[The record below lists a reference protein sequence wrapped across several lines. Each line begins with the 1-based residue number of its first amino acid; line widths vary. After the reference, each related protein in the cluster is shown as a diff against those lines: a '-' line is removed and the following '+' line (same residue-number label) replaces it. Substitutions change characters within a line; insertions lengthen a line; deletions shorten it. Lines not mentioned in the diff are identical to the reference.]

1 MEFSTFNSIDIID
14 IVLYKYNYYDNRLW
28 AGAKNKLR
36 YIEINPQSILVSPED
51 VKNHLEVTYP
61 NELNKFKAIGSEFL
75 HKEAN
80 SIYFMNR
87 FLIQMPKMKWIKLT
101 LDKSKNYSRV
111 IGNESQTSKS
121 INFSYKILHATV
133 RLYDIFSEEELLA
146 LNKILLELDL
156 LEPHIPYMRHSLNE
170 IVDKLD
176 NWLNSA
182 DADNEIDVV
191 AILLDMIDPK
201 MQGDNPEILLVTD
214 Y

>member
-1 MEFSTFNSIDIID
+1 MEFSTFKAIDIID

-28 AGAKNKLR
+28 VGAKNKLR

-51 VKNHLEVTYP
+51 VKRHIETTYP

-121 INFSYKILHATV
+121 INFSYKVLHATI
-133 RLYDIFSEEELLA
+133 RLYDVFTEEELLA
-146 LNKILLELDL
+146 LNKILLELNL
-156 LEPHIPYMRHSLNE
+156 LEPHIPYMRHSLSE

-176 NWLNSA
+176 HWLNSA
-182 DADNEIDVV
+182 DSDNEIDVV

-201 MQGDNPEILLVTD
+201 MQGDNPEVLLVTD

>member
-28 AGAKNKLR
+28 TGAKNQLR
-36 YIEINPQSILVSPED
+36 YIEINPQSILVSPDD
-51 VKNHLEVTYP
+51 VKKHLEVTYP

-87 FLIQMPKMKWIKLT
+87 FLYQMPKMKWIKLT

-121 INFSYKILHATV
+121 INFSYKVLHATV

-146 LNKILLELDL
+146 LNKILLELGL

>member
-170 IVDKLD
+170 IADKLD

>member
-28 AGAKNKLR
+28 TGAKNQLR
-36 YIEINPQSILVSPED
+36 YIEINPQSILVSPSD
-51 VKNHLEVTYP
+51 VKNHLEVNYP

-87 FLIQMPKMKWIKLT
+87 FLYQMPKMKWIKLT

-121 INFSYKILHATV
+121 INFSYKVLHATV

-182 DADNEIDVV
+182 DTDSEIDVV